1 MRAYVGKPVVID
13 ATQWDGSAEQA
24 AEIVQLIGGS
34 GAQYMKE
41 TPHVIYIQTLE
52 GLMRASPQ
60 DWIIRGTR
68 GEYYPCKPD
77 VFAKKYDELYDI

>member
-1 MRAYVGKPVVID
+1 MFKKYVGKPVVVE
-13 ATQWDGSAEQA
+13 AVQWDGSMTQA
-24 AEIVQLIGGS
+24 AEIVSAIGGTH
-34 GAQYMKE
+34 AQYMDE
-41 TPHVIYIQTLE
+41 MPDFIHIQTLE

-77 VFAKKYDELYDI
+77 VFEKKYEEYDL